1 MPLGHSDSG
10 GHPGGAL
17 NVNVFPK
24 QVGVLVLCAREQQQF
39 ELGTPRQ
46 PEHVVGEVHTQRAL
60 LPYGGAEQAGHPA
73 LVGGA
78 EVQMQVAA
86 L

>member
-1 MPLGHSDSG
+1 MPLGHRDRG

-24 QVGVLVLCAREQQQF
+24 QVGVPVLCAREQQQF

-60 LPYGGAEQAGHPA
+60 FPYGGAEQAGYRA
-73 LVGGA
+73 LLGGA
-78 EVQMQVAA
+78 EVQMQVVA